1 MSKLDNKPLD
11 IDVNAITEK
20 DLRLPP
26 KPVFDIDPFRNKIT
40 PEMMIPAS
48 KEEREQLIQMRE
60 SVTYWKDAMRRFLSN
75 KVAMFSL
82 ILVIIVAL
90 FAFVGPLFMPYT
102 YDQQVRGHERL
113 TPVINDQYFHPFGT
127 DNLGR
132 DLCVRVM
139 IGTRISLVIGIVST
153 AFIVII
159 GTIYGAV
166 SGICGGVVDNVMMR
180 ICEIIYSIPTT
191 LIIILLNIVLKEPL
205 QSLFDAG
212 KFGGLRNVGVGLI
225 CIFVTFALLY
235 WVSMARMVRGEIIA
249 LKSSEYV
256 TASRALGAKNGWII
270 KKHMIPNC
278 IGTIVVTTTFQI
290 PSSIF
295 TESFLS
301 FIGLGVS
308 APMASLGSLVND
320 ALNGFQSTPYR
331 LFIPAGVL
339 AIIILAMNQL
349 GDGLRDALDPKL
361 RN

>member
-1 MSKLDNKPLD
+1 MSDRKEKILD
-11 IDVNAITEK
+11 IDINAITEEETK
-20 DLRLPP
+20 LPP
-26 KPVFDIDPFRNKIT
+26 VPKMNLFKTKIT
-40 PEMMIPAS
+40 PELMIPAT

-60 SVTYWKDAMRRFLSN
+60 SITYWKDAMRRFRAN

-82 ILVIIVAL
+82 ALIILITL
-90 FAFVGPLFMPYT
+90 FAFIGPLFMPYT

-113 TPVINDQYFHPFGT
+113 MPVINSDYFHPFGT

-153 AFIVII
+153 LFIVVI

-166 SGICGGVVDNVMMR
+166 SGICGGVVDNIMMR

-191 LIIILLNIVLKEPL
+191 LIIILLNIVLKDPL
-205 QSLFDAG
+205 QKLFDAG

-249 LKSSEYV
+249 LKNSEYV

-270 KKHMIPNC
+270 RKHMIPNC

-331 LFIPAGVL
+331 LFIPAIVL
-339 AIIILAMNQL
+339 AVIILSMNQL
-349 GDGLRDALDPKL
+349 GDGLRDALDPKM

>member
-1 MSKLDNKPLD
+1 ML
-11 IDVNAITEK
+11 
-20 DLRLPP
+20 
-26 KPVFDIDPFRNKIT
+26 
-40 PEMMIPAS
+40 IPAD

-60 SVTYWKDAMRRFLSN
+60 STTYWKDAMRRLRAN
-75 KVAMFSL
+75 RVAMVSFWL
-82 ILVIIVAL
+82 IVAIIL
-90 FAFVGPLFMPYT
+90 FAFVGPFLMPYT

-113 TPVINDQYFHPFGT
+113 GPSFSAEFFHPFGT

-139 IGTRISLVIGIVST
+139 MGSRISLVIGIVST
-153 AFIVII
+153 MFIVLI
-159 GTIYGAV
+159 GTTYGAI
-166 SGICGGVVDNVMMR
+166 SGFIGGRVDDIMMR
-180 ICEIIYSIPTT
+180 ICEIIYSIPTV

-205 QSLFDAG
+205 QKLFDAG
-212 KFGGLRNVGVGLI
+212 HFEAMRSVGTGLI

-235 WVSMARMVRGEIIA
+235 WVSMARMVRGEILA

-256 TASRALGAKNGWII
+256 MASTALGAKRGWIV
-270 KKHMIPNC
+270 KKHLVPNA

-320 ALNGFQSTPYR
+320 ALNGFQTYPHR
-331 LFIPAGVL
+331 LFVPAAVL
-339 AIIILAMNQL
+339 ALIILAMNQL
-349 GDGLRDALDPKL
+349 GDGLRDALDPKM
-361 RN
+361 RG